1 MGPSPAKR
9 NIKVA
14 DLKVW
19 IFPVLISYSLLNS
32 AIARGSVRQF
42 VPRYVDFSGNL
53 QVNSLYEK
61 DWYKASHS
69 ASRSDLTVIESF
81 HVDGIGFIYSPLFIS
96 MKTSVGLGL
105 KQERIDNISEKY
117 SSFGDANTFRQEFK
131 ILPSHPYNLDL
142 YFARRTPLTAGRAG
156 ESGSVVIYEYGAQ
169 GRYIRRPWA
178 TTMTYSS
185 YEANSPSNPTRDNFI
200 YTLNYFQSGVNAAG
214 VYTHSET
221 TQDNGFNETK
231 RDLYNLSF
239 TKDFEKVRFTSWWNE
254 DKQEQSDASGSLDYS
269 DSDRKEFYG
278 SLDINL
284 PANFNSF
291 LSYRTTDSDSFYSLN
306 NRDTKTFSDT
316 QTYEAR
322 LRHHLFNSLNTSFS
336 YANHSINS
344 ISGESDKDSYRLRG
358 DYTKKMRW
366 GRILSGLWGDISFF
380 DNQGAPRTLFE
391 QPRIDAG
398 DRLNLNF
405 KSIDTSTIRVY
416 VIDHNDGNRLVPL
429 VENVDYAIIPGSDP
443 VQVRIISWPPT
454 NGLADPV
461 GLNPQDGYN
470 YRVDYALLPADYVL
484 RTTSWGG
491 SLRLP
496 IADDLISPHYS
507 YSQTKQK
514 ELEGDFPGDP
524 AESKTHVLG
533 LAFNRKPINGDLTQS
548 WVRSNTISEDR
559 FNAFINYRRDFSA
572 FTYGYLSLSY
582 ENSTTRQQDQ
592 LNANR
597 DIDLNE
603 SIYTAQAQI
612 NTALPQKNL
621 NATFTTNYS
630 LYKGIG
636 DTKNLT
642 FLTNLNWKFGRL
654 SVDLSASYSHA
665 RSVFDDITSTR
676 QHFLGRLM
684 LKRELF

>member
-1 MGPSPAKR
+1 MGPAPAKR
-9 NIKVA
+9 KKKVA

-19 IFPVLISYSLLNS
+19 IFPVLLSYSLLNS
-32 AIARGSVRQF
+32 TTVRGSVRQF

-61 DWYKASHS
+61 DWYKAAHS
-69 ASRSDLTVIESF
+69 VTRSDLTVIESF
-81 HVDGIGFIYSPLFIS
+81 HVDGIGYIYSPLFIS

-105 KQERIDNISEKY
+105 RQERVENISEKY
-117 SSFGDANTFRQEFK
+117 SSYGDANTFRQEFK
-131 ILPSHPYNLDL
+131 VLPSHPYNLDL
-142 YFARRTPLTAGRAG
+142 YFARRTPLTGGRAG

-169 GRYIRRPWA
+169 ARYVRRPWS
-178 TTMTYSS
+178 TTMTYTN

-200 YTLNYFQSGVNAAG
+200 YNLNYFKSGVNAAG

-221 TQDNGFNETK
+221 AQDNGFNETK
-231 RDLYNLSF
+231 RDFYNLSF

-254 DKQEQSDASGSLDYS
+254 DKQEQSDTSGSLNLS
-269 DSDRKEFYG
+269 DTDRQEFYG
-278 SLDINL
+278 SFDVTL

-291 LSYRTTDSDSFYSLN
+291 LSYRTSDSDSFYRLN

-316 QTYEAR
+316 ETYEFR
-322 LRHHLFNSLNTSFS
+322 LRHRLFSSLNTSFS
-336 YANHSINS
+336 YANHNIDS
-344 ISGESDKDSYRLRG
+344 ISGESEKDSYRLRG

-366 GRILSGLWGDISFF
+366 GRIISGLWGDLSFF

-398 DRLNLNF
+398 DRLTLNF
-405 KSIDTSTIRVY
+405 RTIDPGTIRAY
-416 VIDHNDGNRLVPL
+416 VVDHNDGNRLVPL
-429 VENVDYAIIPGSDP
+429 VENVDYTIIPGSDP
-443 VQVRIISWPPT
+443 VQLRIINWPPT

-461 GLNPQDGYN
+461 GLNPQDGYT
-470 YRVDYALLPADYVL
+470 YQVDYALLPADYVL

-496 IADDLISPHYS
+496 IVDDLISPHYS

-524 AESKTHVLG
+524 AESKTHVAG
-533 LAFNRKPINGDLTQS
+533 LAFNREPINGDVTQL
-548 WVRSNTISEDR
+548 WLRSNTISEDR
-559 FNAFINYRRDFSA
+559 FNAFINYRRE
-572 FTYGYLSLSY
+572 FTPFTSGILSLSY
-582 ENSTTRQQDQ
+582 ENSTTKQKDQ
-592 LNANR
+592 FNAGRNAEL
-597 DIDLNE
+597 DE

-612 NTALPQKNL
+612 QSALPQKNL
-621 NATFTTNYS
+621 NTTFTTNYS

-636 DTKNLT
+636 DTKNLS
-642 FLTNLNWKFGRL
+642 FLTNLNWKVGKL
-654 SVDLSASYSHA
+654 SMDFSASYSHA
-665 RSVFDDITSTR
+665 RSVFGDTTSTR